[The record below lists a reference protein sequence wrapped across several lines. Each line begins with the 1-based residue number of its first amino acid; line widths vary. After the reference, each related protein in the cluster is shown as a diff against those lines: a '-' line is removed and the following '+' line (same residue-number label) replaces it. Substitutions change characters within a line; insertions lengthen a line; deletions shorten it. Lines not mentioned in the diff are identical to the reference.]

1 MGGDRFT
8 PGFAF
13 MLAGLSI
20 LFVSGAFEAEVVL
33 RQSLQTQGYQG
44 TADLVRLSAV
54 PCAARVLRR
63 LHDHA
68 GIALRRLGVAPRG
81 TRAHRLVRSLEAPPP
96 PVHQSTVRLR
106 ASRRHLETDR
116 SGARLRTRP
125 GTLDDLRD
133 PPSAPRAPRDA
144 KLDMSAALARRTR
157 PMGTELRL
165 VELMAAVVD
174 LHASALASVGADG

>member
-1 MGGDRFT
+1 M
-8 PGFAF
+8 
-13 MLAGLSI
+13 
-20 LFVSGAFEAEVVL
+20 
-33 RQSLQTQGYQG
+33 LQTHCNLA
-44 TADLVRLSAV
+44 TDNLASLSED

-63 LHDHA
+63 LNDHA

-144 KLDMSAALARRTR
+144 KLDMSAALARPTS
-157 PMGTELRL
+157 PMGT
-165 VELMAAVVD
+165 
-174 LHASALASVGADG
+174 